1 MFDDVLRGLAENREW
16 GLIILL
22 VAVGFFWAKSTLGT
36 ITRSLHERDR
46 ISGEREERLIRVMI
60 GFSESL
66 PKLTNAI
73 DSLRTWLGERFDDL
87 NDDLDD
93 LKTAQT
99 EIGVKVSNH
108 EHRIVRLEENHVGID
123 PDTRRGNPNP

>member
-1 MFDDVLRGLAENREW
+1 MFDSVLSSLAENREW

-22 VAVGFFWAKSTLGT
+22 VTVLLLMGKSMLNSV
-36 ITRSLHERDR
+36 TRTMHERDR
-46 ISGEREERLIRVMI
+46 VNGEREERMIRVMV

-66 PKLTNAI
+66 PKLASAI
-73 DSLRTWLGERFDDL
+73 NELRAWLGERFNDL

-93 LKTAQT
+93 LKTAQS